1 MMRKLKQKWNI
12 KSNFHLFV
20 IFFVFAITGTLALW
34 VAKPLLSLLN
44 IEQELLPAW
53 VFWPLR
59 IFVIFPIYQILIV
72 FIGALFGQFKF
83 FWEFEK
89 KILLRLGFKK
99 FKEN

>member
-1 MMRKLKQKWNI
+1 MRKLKKKWNI
-12 KSNFHLFV
+12 NSNFQLFV
-20 IFFVFAITGTLALW
+20 IFFVFAITGTLSLW

-44 IEQELLPAW
+44 IKQEVLPNW

-59 IFVIFPIYQILIV
+59 IFVIFLIYQVLIV
-72 FIGALFGQFKF
+72 LIGALFGQFKF

>member
-1 MMRKLKQKWNI
+1 MRKLKQKWNI
-12 KSNFHLFV
+12 KSNFQLFV

-53 VFWPLR
+53 FFWPLR

>member
-1 MMRKLKQKWNI
+1 MRKLKKKWNI
-12 KSNFHLFV
+12 NSNFQLFV
-20 IFFVFAITGTLALW
+20 IFFVFAITGTLSLW

-44 IEQELLPAW
+44 IKQEVLPNW

-59 IFVIFPIYQILIV
+59 IFVIFPIYQVLIV
-72 FIGALFGQFKF
+72 LIGALFGQFKF